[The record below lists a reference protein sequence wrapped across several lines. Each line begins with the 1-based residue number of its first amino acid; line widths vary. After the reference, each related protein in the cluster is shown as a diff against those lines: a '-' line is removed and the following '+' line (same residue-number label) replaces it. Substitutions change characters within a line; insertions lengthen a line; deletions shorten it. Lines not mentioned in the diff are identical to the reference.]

1 VVPVLSTV
9 LLDCCP
15 HPLRQLLS
23 PDGSSHRLCRGRL
36 FHLRHLK
43 AMYSLPLNL
52 LLEML
57 QCSIKTLLRSR
68 VRLLLL
74 NRYKTITRK
83 KLSLWQL
90 LKPKFCEGTRNLNI
104 SQALAKN
111 LNLKTTTTNLNHSQ
125 HFMKDVSCCPIQ
137 KYRLTEQNQM
147 PSDWDPC

>member
-1 VVPVLSTV
+1 MIHGFCILIIHCVICAPCDCLCRWCSPVVPVLSTV

-23 PDGSSHRLCRGRL
+23 PDGNSRRLCRGRL

-90 LKPKFCEGTRNLNI
+90 LKPKFCEGTRN
-104 SQALAKN
+104 
-111 LNLKTTTTNLNHSQ
+111 
-125 HFMKDVSCCPIQ
+125 
-137 KYRLTEQNQM
+137 
-147 PSDWDPC
+147 